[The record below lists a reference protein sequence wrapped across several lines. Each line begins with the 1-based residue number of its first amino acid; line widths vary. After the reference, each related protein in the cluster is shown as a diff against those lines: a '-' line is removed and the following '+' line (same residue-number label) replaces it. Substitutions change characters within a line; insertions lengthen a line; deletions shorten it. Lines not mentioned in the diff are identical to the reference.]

1 VFPDLGKANQSPLQ
15 AIGVDLGL
23 LDKAESSTA
32 EMAVLLANA
41 NGKKPED
48 NKMRLLRDKAFTH
61 MKEVIDEIR
70 RCGKYVFWKDEQKRK
85 GYVSRYYKVKNMN
98 KTKNQTIKEEP
109 VK

>member
-1 VFPDLGKANQSPLQ
+1 
-15 AIGVDLGL
+15 
-23 LDKAESSTA
+23 
-32 EMAVLLANA
+32 MAVLLANA

-48 NKMRLLRDKAFTH
+48 NKIRWLRDKALTH

-70 RCGKYVFWKDEQKRK
+70 RCGHYVFWKDEQKRK
-85 GYVSRYYKVKNMN
+85 GYVSRYHKVKNMN